1 MNKVPPFIVKDV
13 KMKIKSTKT
22 KNQKHGTIDM
32 LLILLLYVVFVNA
45 RGQVQLPSVPTPSPI
60 VRVDPFNSVNLNSN
74 RSASP
79 QNALVGNS
87 RLKSQ
92 MAMHEADVQR
102 LKQEENRNQRFYKD
116 LRTTFNVGKFNLPSL
131 GSNKGAVHYRNAY
144 AQLLA
149 MINGP
154 FSARKATFVVE
165 NAYYEG
171 EKNYSEFERTIKQTG
186 DFLREKMKE
195 LDLDQES
202 NLAKNYLLYQF
213 FADTLEI
220 KSKGLKHFPFSY
232 DFEDYWGK
240 KDWSKM
246 LVHKLLLTGKGQ
258 CSSLPKLYLILAEEI
273 AAEAHLALSPNH
285 SYIKFPD
292 DEGRWHNIELTNNM
306 LSTDAFILNSGYV
319 KSEAIQNKIF
329 MHPLNDKEL
338 LSNHFDQLALGYIRK
353 YGYDEFVSEVLE
365 TAIELNPKN
374 ITAHL
379 SKANLQTLT
388 LKYATEQLGI
398 TKENFE
404 EIRNYSEL
412 VNLYKSVIGQ
422 YEFVDNLGYAEM
434 PAELYE
440 KWLSSVNEQEEE
452 QINNSINIKSIK
464 QKKN

>member
-1 MNKVPPFIVKDV
+1 MLIAAIPYFSSAQVPLPQIPQPA
-13 KMKIKSTKT
+13 SLKT
-22 KNQKHGTIDM
+22 N
-32 LLILLLYVVFVNA
+32 Y
-45 RGQVQLPSVPTPSPI
+45 
-60 VRVDPFNSVNLNSN
+60 
-74 RSASP
+74 
-79 QNALVGNS
+79 LVGNS
-87 RLKSQ
+87 PASSIHHTAYQNSNFGSAKNRQ
-92 MAMHEADVQR
+92 QITMYEADA
-102 LKQEENRNQRFYKD
+102 KQVAEAEKMRQVAIKEAESYFASGTKPS
-116 LRTTFNVGKFNLPSL
+116 LPSL
-131 GSNKGAVHYRNAY
+131 ANAKGSQHYRNGY
-144 AQLLA
+144 DELLS
-149 MINGP
+149 MMNGP
-154 FSARKATFVVE
+154 FSVRKATFIVE

-171 EKNYSEFERTIKQTG
+171 EKSYPEFERTIKQTG
-186 DFLREKMKE
+186 DFIREKMKE

-202 NLAKNYLLYQF
+202 NLAKNYLLFQF

-273 AAEAHLALSPNH
+273 GAEAHLALSPNH

-329 MHPLNDKEL
+329 MHALNDKEL

-353 YGYDEFVSEVLE
+353 YGYDGFVSEVLE

-404 EIRNYSEL
+404 EIRNYPEL
-412 VNLYKSVIGQ
+412 VNLYKSVLGQ